1 MKCPVCLIEH
11 TKSTVTEGGG
21 ARTLMGHLP
30 FHDEEGKRHDHDPNI
45 STTGY
50 RDAVAAPL
58 FCLFRA
64 GVINADR
71 HVHLEVVAAV
81 AAPTRPLQS
90 NREDVPSAALV
101 TDWSILSAMRA

>member
-50 RDAVAAPL
+50 KCSRGHVFSVALKRSCWCGHGRDYFKVNVSVGIDDPRSEETKERCGYGVA
-58 FCLFRA
+58 
-64 GVINADR
+64 
-71 HVHLEVVAAV
+71 
-81 AAPTRPLQS
+81 
-90 NREDVPSAALV
+90 V
-101 TDWSILSAMRA
+101 TDAAILSAMRA